1 MNKYS
6 KLNKEELL
14 EICKI
19 IHPRTQWKFNTIV
32 DDDGNLHKTIE
43 EGVSIKAYE
52 FFGDDDSIM
61 QFETSENKNDG
72 VTFFHKGDLDGQL
85 FDAGLE
91 MVKNSEDK
99 INDYLVRLTDGNG
112 ENNNEEKSADD
123 YNFSEDEIKS
133 LFVDEQGTDKFT
145 KIEEYKSKSL
155 TLDNKLLTDLADDQA
170 GISSFNTELENL
182 TARLRRSKFS
192 LFLRLIYRK
201 KSGQDIFILKIRLLQ
216 INLSGSEFKVG
227 ALKDGKITFLFDDS
241 ETMHFGNV
249 INYQEGTSEELYLET
264 DISLL
269 SKIINTKTIEYRVHG
284 AKGIVSESKLSY
296 SDIMNFVGFYN
307 VLLDS
312 TFRKDEI
319 LSFMIDKKKKEE
331 KKKKIETQKEKE
343 KKKQEKS
350 KAEEVK
356 SSSSCFVVTATM
368 NDPNHPIVNDYRL
381 YRDRY
386 LINNKAGLN
395 FIKFYYSVGPYF
407 ASLIN
412 NSETLR
418 KISFN
423 TLIKPLH
430 KLIQKKI
437 DTNNN

>member
-19 IHPRTQWKFNTIV
+19 IHPETKWEFRLVV
-32 DDDGNLHKTIE
+32 DE
-43 EGVSIKAYE
+43 EGNCHDYI
-52 FFGDDDSIM
+52 GDDESIL
-61 QFETSENKNDG
+61 QFNLLEDETDELR
-72 VTFFHKGDLDGQL
+72 FYYKGDIDGDL
-85 FDAGLE
+85 FDIGE
-91 MVKNSEDK
+91 DMVRNSEDK
-99 INDYLVRLTDGNG
+99 INDYLYRLINKNQEV
-112 ENNNEEKSADD
+112 ENENFSGDD
-123 YNFSEDEIKS
+123 YNFTEDEIKS
-133 LFVDEQGTDKFT
+133 LFINEQGVDKFT
-145 KIEEYKSKSL
+145 KIEEYKSNSIN
-155 TLDNKLLTDLADDQA
+155 LDNTIFNDLADAQA
-170 GISSFNTELENL
+170 GISSLNDQLENIS
-182 TARLRRSKFS
+182 ARLQRSNFS
-192 LFLRLIYRK
+192 LYLSLIYRK
-201 KSGQDIFILKIRLLQ
+201 KSGQDTFILKIHLFQ
-216 INLSGSEFKVG
+216 FNMSGYEFKVG

-269 SKIINTKTIEYRVHG
+269 SKIINTKTIEYRVLG
-284 AKGIVSESKLSY
+284 AKGIVSESKLSN

-319 LSFMIDKKKKEE
+319 LSFMIDEKKKEE
-331 KKKKIETQKEKE
+331 KKKIIEAQKEKD
-343 KKKQEKS
+343 KKSTATERKEAA
-350 KAEEVK
+350 KAVN

-386 LINNKAGLN
+386 LLNNKAGLN
-395 FIKFYYSVGPYF
+395 FVKFYYSVGPYF

-412 NSETLR
+412 NNETLR

-423 TLIKPLH
+423 TFIKPLH